1 MRTPENGSR
10 SGYFGITLKFEQYEK
25 IDLFYIRITRGF
37 VLHDK
42 GNYTYQEVNTLDVS
56 LNKVYSV
63 RLDKDTTVTIIPQLS
78 QSLQE
83 NEDNLEYTWLHSTT
97 NHNFYGHGKFDTVGL
112 EQNLNFH
119 IDPEAKNLAYAHYF
133 RLNVYD
139 RITDIEYP
147 VNTTIELIKPYVGSW
162 MILHRKN
169 GQTELGSVEYIGGD
183 IVVQEDAYYEETG
196 KRFTGKPQALMS
208 YTTSC
213 KYYGTG
219 SGWNM
224 FTVITDDPVESGV
237 YCQWKHFEKKDS
249 LTRMVAP
256 LAQNSFDFQHITLAD
271 GDGTASALLLSGG
284 MLYQSPRAGKIY
296 EPAADLEGEVNIT
309 LASKISNNALLY
321 DEAGHRFAFYYN
333 TSDGLGVK
341 KYDPLYF
348 SESEE
353 NTNLIKAIPTRDGNV
368 SAVNPNKLPEDQK
381 VLYLG
386 TGYQYAS
393 AWTSVYAYALAK
405 NDTRCFVYE
414 FNPRGFNYSDN
425 ASFNG
430 YYTINIPQGLDESAV
445 FASTPPYSGLL
456 FYASGNTV
464 YRLDF
469 KQAGGKATAI
479 YTHAGGKAVKMK
491 FAKRYLSSSNAF
503 DAYEFDVQYSLG
515 IGFDMGNGK
524 GDFVILN
531 LSSTGSVGGDS
542 EHYPAKQVYTD
553 FGEIT
558 DFVFI

>member
-1 MRTPENGSR
+1 MKRLI
-10 SGYFGITLKFEQYEK
+10 YFILGLLVASCY
-25 IDLFYIRITRGF
+25 D
-37 VLHDK
+37 DK

-309 LASKISNNALLY
+309 LASKISNNELLY

>member
-1 MRTPENGSR
+1 MKRLI
-10 SGYFGITLKFEQYEK
+10 YFILGLLVASCY
-25 IDLFYIRITRGF
+25 D
-37 VLHDK
+37 DK

-348 SESEE
+348 IESEE
-353 NTNLIKAIPTRDGNV
+353 NTNLIKAIPIRDGNV

>member
-1 MRTPENGSR
+1 MKRLI
-10 SGYFGITLKFEQYEK
+10 YFILGLLVASCY
-25 IDLFYIRITRGF
+25 D
-37 VLHDK
+37 DK

-112 EQNLNFH
+112 EKNLSFH
-119 IDPEAKNLAYAHYF
+119 IDPEVKNLAYAHYF

-393 AWTSVYAYALAK
+393 AWTSVSAYALAK

>member
-1 MRTPENGSR
+1 MKRLI
-10 SGYFGITLKFEQYEK
+10 YFILGLLVASCY
-25 IDLFYIRITRGF
+25 D
-37 VLHDK
+37 DK

-63 RLDKDTTVTIIPQLS
+63 RLDKDTTVIIIPQLS

-112 EQNLNFH
+112 EKNLNFH

-169 GQTELGSVEYIGGD
+169 GQTELGYVEYIGGA

>member
-1 MRTPENGSR
+1 MKRLI
-10 SGYFGITLKFEQYEK
+10 YFILGLLVASCY
-25 IDLFYIRITRGF
+25 D
-37 VLHDK
+37 DK

-333 TSDGLGVK
+333 TSDGQRVK

>member
-1 MRTPENGSR
+1 MKRLI
-10 SGYFGITLKFEQYEK
+10 YFILGLLVASCY
-25 IDLFYIRITRGF
+25 D
-37 VLHDK
+37 DK

-63 RLDKDTTVTIIPQLS
+63 RLDKDTTVTIITQLS

>member
-1 MRTPENGSR
+1 MKRLI
-10 SGYFGITLKFEQYEK
+10 YFILGLLVASCY
-25 IDLFYIRITRGF
+25 D
-37 VLHDK
+37 DK

-112 EQNLNFH
+112 EKNLSFH
-119 IDPEAKNLAYAHYF
+119 IDPEVKNLAYAHYF

-169 GQTELGSVEYIGGD
+169 GQTELGSIEYIGGD
-183 IVVQEDAYYEETG
+183 IVVQEDAYYKETG

-224 FTVITDDPVESGV
+224 FTVITDDPAEAGV

-249 LTRMVAP
+249 LIRMVAP
-256 LAQNSFDFQHITLAD
+256 LAQSSFDFQHVTLAD
-271 GDGTASALLLSGG
+271 GDGAASALLLSGG

-296 EPAADLEGEVNIT
+296 KPAADLEGEVNIT

-503 DAYEFDVQYSLG
+503 DTYEFDVQYSLG

-531 LSSTGSVGGDS
+531 LSPTGSVGGDS

>member
-1 MRTPENGSR
+1 MKRLI
-10 SGYFGITLKFEQYEK
+10 YFILGLLVASCY
-25 IDLFYIRITRGF
+25 D
-37 VLHDK
+37 DK

-224 FTVITDDPVESGV
+224 FTVITDDPAEAGV

-249 LTRMVAP
+249 LIRMVAP
-256 LAQNSFDFQHITLAD
+256 LAQSSFDFQHVTLAD
-271 GDGTASALLLSGG
+271 GDGAASALLLSGG

-296 EPAADLEGEVNIT
+296 KPAADLEGEVNIT

-503 DAYEFDVQYSLG
+503 DTYEFDVQYSLG

-531 LSSTGSVGGDS
+531 LSPTGSVGGDS

>member
-1 MRTPENGSR
+1 MDRDP
-10 SGYFGITLKFEQYEK
+10 GYFGITLKFEQYEK

-296 EPAADLEGEVNIT
+296 ESAADLEGEVNIT

>member
-1 MRTPENGSR
+1 MKRLI
-10 SGYFGITLKFEQYEK
+10 YFILGLLVASCY
-25 IDLFYIRITRGF
+25 D
-37 VLHDK
+37 DK

-169 GQTELGSVEYIGGD
+169 GQTELGSIEYIGGD
-183 IVVQEDAYYEETG
+183 IVVQEDAYYKETG

-224 FTVITDDPVESGV
+224 FTVITDDPAEAGV

-296 EPAADLEGEVNIT
+296 KPAADLEGEVNIT

-348 SESEE
+348 IESEE
-353 NTNLIKAIPTRDGNV
+353 NTNLIKAIPIRDGNV

>member
-1 MRTPENGSR
+1 MKRLI
-10 SGYFGITLKFEQYEK
+10 YFILGLLVASCY
-25 IDLFYIRITRGF
+25 D
-37 VLHDK
+37 DK
-42 GNYTYQEVNTLDVS
+42 GNYTYQEVNTLEVS

-112 EQNLNFH
+112 EKNLSFH
-119 IDPEAKNLAYAHYF
+119 IDPEVKNLAYAHYF

>member
-1 MRTPENGSR
+1 MKRLI
-10 SGYFGITLKFEQYEK
+10 YFILGLLVASCY
-25 IDLFYIRITRGF
+25 D
-37 VLHDK
+37 DK

-169 GQTELGSVEYIGGD
+169 GQTELGSIEYIGGD
-183 IVVQEDAYYEETG
+183 IVVQEDAYYKETG

-224 FTVITDDPVESGV
+224 FTVITDDPAEAGV

-249 LTRMVAP
+249 LIRMVAP
-256 LAQNSFDFQHITLAD
+256 LAQSSFDFQHVTLAD
-271 GDGTASALLLSGG
+271 GDGAASALLLSGG

-296 EPAADLEGEVNIT
+296 KPAADLEGEVNIT

-503 DAYEFDVQYSLG
+503 DTYEFDVQYSLG

-531 LSSTGSVGGDS
+531 LSPTGSVGGDS

>member
-1 MRTPENGSR
+1 MKRLI
-10 SGYFGITLKFEQYEK
+10 YFILGLLVASCY
-25 IDLFYIRITRGF
+25 D
-37 VLHDK
+37 DK

-224 FTVITDDPVESGV
+224 FTVITDDPAEAGV

-503 DAYEFDVQYSLG
+503 DTYEFDVQYSLG

>member
-1 MRTPENGSR
+1 MKRLI
-10 SGYFGITLKFEQYEK
+10 YFILGLLVASCY
-25 IDLFYIRITRGF
+25 D
-37 VLHDK
+37 DK

-112 EQNLNFH
+112 EKNLSFH
-119 IDPEAKNLAYAHYF
+119 IDPEVKNLAYAHYF

-348 SESEE
+348 NESEE

>member
-1 MRTPENGSR
+1 MKRLI
-10 SGYFGITLKFEQYEK
+10 YFILGLLVASCY
-25 IDLFYIRITRGF
+25 D
-37 VLHDK
+37 DK

-169 GQTELGSVEYIGGD
+169 GQTELGSIEYIGGD
-183 IVVQEDAYYEETG
+183 IVVQEDAYYKETG

-224 FTVITDDPVESGV
+224 FTVITDDPAEAGV

-271 GDGTASALLLSGG
+271 GDGAASALLLSGG

-296 EPAADLEGEVNIT
+296 KPAADLEGEVNIT

-348 SESEE
+348 IESEE
-353 NTNLIKAIPTRDGNV
+353 NTNLIKAIPIRDGNV

-531 LSSTGSVGGDS
+531 LSPTGSVGGDS

>member
-1 MRTPENGSR
+1 MKRLI
-10 SGYFGITLKFEQYEK
+10 YFILGLLVASCY
-25 IDLFYIRITRGF
+25 D
-37 VLHDK
+37 DK

-353 NTNLIKAIPTRDGNV
+353 NKNLIKAIPTRDGNV

>member
-1 MRTPENGSR
+1 MKRLI
-10 SGYFGITLKFEQYEK
+10 YFILGLLVASCY
-25 IDLFYIRITRGF
+25 D
-37 VLHDK
+37 DK

-348 SESEE
+348 IESEE

-531 LSSTGSVGGDS
+531 LSPTGSVGGDS

>member
-1 MRTPENGSR
+1 MKRLI
-10 SGYFGITLKFEQYEK
+10 YFILGLLVASCY
-25 IDLFYIRITRGF
+25 D
-37 VLHDK
+37 DK

-56 LNKVYSV
+56 LNKGYSV

-112 EQNLNFH
+112 EKNLNFH

-542 EHYPAKQVYTD
+542 ENYPAKQVYTD

>member
-1 MRTPENGSR
+1 MKRLI
-10 SGYFGITLKFEQYEK
+10 YFILGLLVASCY
-25 IDLFYIRITRGF
+25 D
-37 VLHDK
+37 DK

-542 EHYPAKQVYTD
+542 EHYPAKQVYSD
-553 FGEIT
+553 FGEIA

>member
-1 MRTPENGSR
+1 MKRLI
-10 SGYFGITLKFEQYEK
+10 YFILGLLVASCY
-25 IDLFYIRITRGF
+25 D
-37 VLHDK
+37 DK

-271 GDGTASALLLSGG
+271 GVGTASDLLLSGG

>member
-1 MRTPENGSR
+1 MKRLI
-10 SGYFGITLKFEQYEK
+10 YFILGLLVASCY
-25 IDLFYIRITRGF
+25 D
-37 VLHDK
+37 DK

-491 FAKRYLSSSNAF
+491 FVKRYLSSSNAF

>member
-1 MRTPENGSR
+1 MKRLI
-10 SGYFGITLKFEQYEK
+10 YFILGLLVASCY
-25 IDLFYIRITRGF
+25 D
-37 VLHDK
+37 DK

-503 DAYEFDVQYSLG
+503 EAYEFDVQYSLG

>member
-1 MRTPENGSR
+1 MKRLI
-10 SGYFGITLKFEQYEK
+10 YFILGLLVASCY
-25 IDLFYIRITRGF
+25 D
-37 VLHDK
+37 DK

-393 AWTSVYAYALAK
+393 AWTSVYTYALAK

>member
-1 MRTPENGSR
+1 MKRLI
-10 SGYFGITLKFEQYEK
+10 YFILGLLVASCY
-25 IDLFYIRITRGF
+25 D
-37 VLHDK
+37 DK

-353 NTNLIKAIPTRDGNV
+353 NTNLIKAIPPRDGNV

>member
-1 MRTPENGSR
+1 MKRLI
-10 SGYFGITLKFEQYEK
+10 YFILGLLVASCY
-25 IDLFYIRITRGF
+25 D
-37 VLHDK
+37 DK

-414 FNPRGFNYSDN
+414 FNPRVFNYSDN

>member
-1 MRTPENGSR
+1 MKRLI
-10 SGYFGITLKFEQYEK
+10 YFILGLLVASCY
-25 IDLFYIRITRGF
+25 D
-37 VLHDK
+37 DK

-112 EQNLNFH
+112 EKNLNFH

-133 RLNVYD
+133 RLNLYD

-271 GDGTASALLLSGG
+271 GDGAASALLLSGG

>member
-1 MRTPENGSR
+1 MKRLI
-10 SGYFGITLKFEQYEK
+10 YFILGLLVASCY
-25 IDLFYIRITRGF
+25 D
-37 VLHDK
+37 DK

-112 EQNLNFH
+112 EKNLNFH

-169 GQTELGSVEYIGGD
+169 GQTELGSIEYIGGD
-183 IVVQEDAYYEETG
+183 IVVQEDAYYKETG

-224 FTVITDDPVESGV
+224 FTVITDDPAEAGV

-249 LTRMVAP
+249 LIRMVAP
-256 LAQNSFDFQHITLAD
+256 LAQSSFDFQHVTLAD
-271 GDGTASALLLSGG
+271 GDGAASALLLSGG

-296 EPAADLEGEVNIT
+296 KPAADLEGEVNIT

-348 SESEE
+348 IESEE

-503 DAYEFDVQYSLG
+503 DTYEFDVQYSLG

-531 LSSTGSVGGDS
+531 LSPTGSVGGDS

>member
-1 MRTPENGSR
+1 MKRLI
-10 SGYFGITLKFEQYEK
+10 YFILGLLVASCY
-25 IDLFYIRITRGF
+25 D
-37 VLHDK
+37 DK

-381 VLYLG
+381 VLCLG

>member
-1 MRTPENGSR
+1 MKRLI
-10 SGYFGITLKFEQYEK
+10 YFILGLLVASCY
-25 IDLFYIRITRGF
+25 D
-37 VLHDK
+37 DK

-112 EQNLNFH
+112 EKNLNFH

-169 GQTELGSVEYIGGD
+169 GQTELGSIEYIGGD
-183 IVVQEDAYYEETG
+183 IVVQEDAYYKETG

-296 EPAADLEGEVNIT
+296 KPAADLEGEVNIT

>member
-1 MRTPENGSR
+1 MI
-10 SGYFGITLKFEQYEK
+10 YFILGLLVASCY
-25 IDLFYIRITRGF
+25 D
-37 VLHDK
+37 DK

>member
-1 MRTPENGSR
+1 MKRLI
-10 SGYFGITLKFEQYEK
+10 YFILGLLVASCY
-25 IDLFYIRITRGF
+25 D
-37 VLHDK
+37 DK

-542 EHYPAKQVYTD
+542 EHYPAKQVYID

>member
-1 MRTPENGSR
+1 MKRLI
-10 SGYFGITLKFEQYEK
+10 YFILGLLVASCY
-25 IDLFYIRITRGF
+25 D
-37 VLHDK
+37 DK
-42 GNYTYQEVNTLDVS
+42 ENYTYQEVNTLDVS

-112 EQNLNFH
+112 EKNLNFH

>member
-1 MRTPENGSR
+1 MKRLI
-10 SGYFGITLKFEQYEK
+10 YFILGLLVSSCY
-25 IDLFYIRITRGF
+25 D
-37 VLHDK
+37 VK

-249 LTRMVAP
+249 LIRMVAP
-256 LAQNSFDFQHITLAD
+256 LAQSSFDFQHVTLAD
-271 GDGTASALLLSGG
+271 GDGAASALLLSGG

-296 EPAADLEGEVNIT
+296 KPAADLEGEVNIT

-348 SESEE
+348 IESEE

-503 DAYEFDVQYSLG
+503 DTYEFDVQYSLG

-531 LSSTGSVGGDS
+531 LSPTGSVGGDS

>member
-1 MRTPENGSR
+1 MKRLI
-10 SGYFGITLKFEQYEK
+10 YFILGLLVASCY
-25 IDLFYIRITRGF
+25 D
-37 VLHDK
+37 DK

-333 TSDGLGVK
+333 SSDGLGVK

>member
-1 MRTPENGSR
+1 MKRLI
-10 SGYFGITLKFEQYEK
+10 YFILGLLVASCY
-25 IDLFYIRITRGF
+25 D
-37 VLHDK
+37 DK

-224 FTVITDDPVESGV
+224 FTVITDDPAEAGV

-249 LTRMVAP
+249 LIRMVAP
-256 LAQNSFDFQHITLAD
+256 LAQSSFDFQHVTLAD
-271 GDGTASALLLSGG
+271 GDGAASALLLSGG

-296 EPAADLEGEVNIT
+296 KPAADLEGEVNIT

-348 SESEE
+348 IESEE

>member
-1 MRTPENGSR
+1 MKRLI
-10 SGYFGITLKFEQYEK
+10 YFILGLLVASCY
-25 IDLFYIRITRGF
+25 D
-37 VLHDK
+37 DK

-112 EQNLNFH
+112 EKNLNFH

-224 FTVITDDPVESGV
+224 STVITDDPVESGV

>member
-1 MRTPENGSR
+1 MKRLI
-10 SGYFGITLKFEQYEK
+10 YFILGLLVASCY
-25 IDLFYIRITRGF
+25 D
-37 VLHDK
+37 DK

-112 EQNLNFH
+112 EKNLNFH

-309 LASKISNNALLY
+309 LAYKISIYSLLFA
-321 DEAGHRFAFYYN
+321 EAGHRFAFYYN

>member
-1 MRTPENGSR
+1 MKRLI
-10 SGYFGITLKFEQYEK
+10 YFILGLLVASCY
-25 IDLFYIRITRGF
+25 D
-37 VLHDK
+37 DK

-112 EQNLNFH
+112 EKNLNFH

-237 YCQWKHFEKKDS
+237 YCQWKHFEQKDS